1 MTYSFEC
8 FLEHVC
14 EVSEVVTLAVKSA
27 VLPSGTYIPGKTSPQ
42 VLHFNISIGIL
53 ISHKYGIL
61 MGVYTYWILKVM
73 VSKIITM
80 LMIIS
85 DVWSEF
91 NYTIRLFNVTRNLE
105 RILLFCLYSSN
116 IDGKYDYEANLSYS
130 EEQFSIEFMIPA
142 AN

>member
-1 MTYSFEC
+1 M
-8 FLEHVC
+8 
-14 EVSEVVTLAVKSA
+14 A
-27 VLPSGTYIPGKTSPQ
+27 
-42 VLHFNISIGIL
+42 
-53 ISHKYGIL
+53 
-61 MGVYTYWILKVM
+61 
-73 VSKIITM
+73 SKIITM